1 MSGQSQSGESQTMA
15 IKMPQ
20 NGTIVKTSGMEGSVA
35 QQVHQLLML
44 TI

>member
-1 MSGQSQSGESQTMA
+1 MD

-35 QQVHQLLML
+35 QAGSQLLML